1 MNSYN
6 KKSKSPIILFESIDW
21 RVTLREALFSIFL
34 FGVLM
39 LIGSLI
45 SGYIKSYVHNKHL
58 VYKQAMQIR
67 NNPDEFK
74 WAMATDVGHVFVEG
88 QLKSVGTVTHPKLN
102 IDVTEYSAVYQHYN
116 MHTRPVTRTR
126 SDGKGRSHTYTTIET
141 YWTWDTYKRK
151 HDSVTNV
158 VFSGVE
164 FDYKKFILDDFY
176 KSKTVEN
183 GHRDRIVFNYILS
196 ELHGSLFGEIKHK
209 TLDGKIKLSD
219 VSLDNLYKH
228 YTTSILNTVFWIFW
242 SIMSVVLIIL
252 FYLFENKWLE
262 DSN

>member
-116 MHTRPVTRTR
+116 MHTRPVTRTM
-126 SDGKGRSHTYTTIET
+126 SDGKGRSRTYTTIET

-183 GHRDRIVFNYILS
+183 GYHDRIVFNYIPS

-228 YTTSILNTVFWIFW
+228 YTTSILNTIFWIFW
-242 SIMSVVLIIL
+242 SIISVVLIIL
-252 FYLFENKWLE
+252 FYIFENKWLE

>member
-116 MHTRPVTRTR
+116 MHTRPVTRTM
-126 SDGKGRSHTYTTIET
+126 SDGKGRSRTYTTIET

-183 GHRDRIVFNYILS
+183 GYHDRIVFNYIPS
-196 ELHGSLFGEIKHK
+196 ELHGSLFGEIKYK

-228 YTTSILNTVFWIFW
+228 YTTSILNTIFWIFW
-242 SIMSVVLIIL
+242 SIISVVLIIL
-252 FYLFENKWLE
+252 FYIFENKWLE

>member
-6 KKSKSPIILFESIDW
+6 KKSKSPIILFELIDW

-45 SGYIKSYVHNKHL
+45 SGYIKSYAHNKHL

-102 IDVTEYSAVYQHYN
+102 IGVTEYSAVYQHYN

-183 GHRDRIVFNYILS
+183 GYRDRIVFNYIPS

-252 FYLFENKWLE
+252 FYIFENKWLE
-262 DSN
+262 DSD